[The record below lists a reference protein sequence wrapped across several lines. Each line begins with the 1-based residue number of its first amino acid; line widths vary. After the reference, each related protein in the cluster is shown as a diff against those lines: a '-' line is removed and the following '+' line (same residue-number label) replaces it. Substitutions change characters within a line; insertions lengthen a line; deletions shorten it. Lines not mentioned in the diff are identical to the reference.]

1 MVEDM
6 ETFKFL
12 EQLVVE
18 YLDKNIRDVR
28 YETQNSDYEGFT
40 CNIDN
45 KIFRSRRAKSTPI
58 KKGYFVAFWEKDS
71 KNLNSAYKSS
81 ENVHK
86 LIITIFDT
94 EKKGQFVFPQDIL
107 IEKGILKNAKDK
119 GKMAMRIYP
128 NWCVNLNVSATKT
141 QKWQSNYFIDL
152 TKDIDKNLLTKLY
165 LR

>member
-1 MVEDM
+1 MLDMRVRIQTMRDLYVVLIIKYLEVE
-6 ETFKFL
+6 EP
-12 EQLVVE
+12 
-18 YLDKNIRDVR
+18 
-28 YETQNSDYEGFT
+28 
-40 CNIDN
+40 
-45 KIFRSRRAKSTPI
+45 KSTPI

-107 IEKGILKNAKDK
+107 IEKGILKNAKNK
-119 GKMAMRIYP
+119 GKMAMRVYP
-128 NWCVNLNVSATKT
+128 NWCENLNISATKT
-141 QKWQSNYFIDL
+141 QKWQSNYFIGL
-152 TKDIDKNLLTKLY
+152 TNDIDKNLLTKLY